1 MTGTRRTDIV
11 ARTRN
16 HRLAARLGG
25 AGAVAGVVAGLIQL
39 TLGPSIPEWTGAKSS
54 PGALGLLTMVL
65 SLLAGLA
72 ALRQRDANLSTGHRT
87 AYAAIIIATALLCF
101 TTVGW
106 LWWWLPAPLLFAAG
120 SLTIDNTHDS
130 IRAIRDNWARC
141 LLTVLGGSEILM
153 AAGAGPL
160 LMAVGGLGGAVL
172 VAVAWVPMTQRSTFL
187 DLVLIG
193 TVPFALLGWTAIAP
207 ILLMLMAVAIALPL
221 VRAIPTRRGRP
232 SVDVVD
238 GPM

>member
-72 ALRQRDANLSTGHRT
+72 ALRQRDVN
-87 AYAAIIIATALLCF
+87 
-101 TTVGW
+101 

-207 ILLMLMAVAIALPL
+207 ILVMLMAVAIALPL
-221 VRAIPTRRGRP
+221 ARDIPTRRGRP
-232 SVDVVD
+232 SVDVSA

>member
-54 PGALGLLTMVL
+54 PGALGLLTMVV

-72 ALRQRDANLSTGHRT
+72 ALRQRDVNLSTGHRT
-87 AYAAIIIATALLCF
+87 ADAAIIIATALLCF

-160 LMAVGGLGGAVL
+160 LMAVGGLGGALL
-172 VAVAWVPMTQRSTFL
+172 VATAWVPMTQRVVFL
-187 DLVLIG
+187 GLVLIG
-193 TVPFALLGWTAIAP
+193 TVPFALLGWTAVAP
-207 ILLMLMAVAIALPL
+207 IVVLLMAVALALPL
-221 VRAIPTRRGRP
+221 AHDIPTRRGRP

-238 GPM
+238 GPV